1 MKRLCQKRKATS
13 PAGGKIHYPEP
24 RAERPMAAGRGSS
37 AFETRQDADLHGR
50 LAKNQGNP
58 MLPAALYFWSQN
70 PKNKNGF
77 TGSQKPYFYEKTPE
91 CFKIF
96 AKDALKTTFPK
107 KWKIAFS
114 LILVSQ
120 KNNCRHSG
128 GENCGEN
135 AQRTQRMHEQ
145 QKRKKAHGP
154 NTTWKRQTAFN
165 AAVSRA

>member
-77 TGSQKPYFYEKTPE
+77 TGSQKPYFFEKTPE
-91 CFKIF
+91 NFEIF
-96 AKDALKTTFPK
+96 AKDALKTTFLK
-107 KWKIAFS
+107 K
-114 LILVSQ
+114 
-120 KNNCRHSG
+120 
-128 GENCGEN
+128 
-135 AQRTQRMHEQ
+135 
-145 QKRKKAHGP
+145 
-154 NTTWKRQTAFN
+154 
-165 AAVSRA
+165 